1 MRKTLRASLTLVAS
15 LALVVGVVA
24 CGDDDEGAEGTTS
37 TTEETTTTTSTTAPA
52 EEGGEEGG
60 PPDENPCA
68 EGGSGELAPPTAPA
82 DGATEV
88 TVTAADYSFE
98 GVDAMTTAGEY
109 AVTLTNE
116 GNELHELMV
125 FKVKDGEERPIEEL
139 LQLPDEEAMEVVS
152 EIGMTFACPGA
163 TAEPTGMDLS
173 EPGRYVAICF
183 IPVGTM
189 ADTDFATMGED
200 GKPHFMEGM
209 VEEFQVA

>member
-15 LALVVGVVA
+15 LALMAGVAA
-24 CGDDDEGAEGTTS
+24 CGDDGDEAADDTTS
-37 TTEETTTTTSTTAPA
+37 TTEQTTTTEAAA

-60 PPDENPCA
+60 PPEENPCG
-68 EGGSGELAPPTAPA
+68 EGGSGMLAPPEAPA

-88 TVTAADYSFE
+88 TITAADYSFE
-98 GVDAMTTAGEY
+98 GIDELAAAGTA
-109 AVTLTNE
+109 AVTFTNE

-125 FKVKDGEERPIEEL
+125 MKIADGEERPIEEL
-139 LQLPDEEAMEVVS
+139 LQLPDEEAEQVASPV
-152 EIGMTFACPGA
+152 GMTFACPGA

-173 EPGRYVAICF
+173 EAGRYVAICF

-189 ADTDFATMGED
+189 PETDFATMSED